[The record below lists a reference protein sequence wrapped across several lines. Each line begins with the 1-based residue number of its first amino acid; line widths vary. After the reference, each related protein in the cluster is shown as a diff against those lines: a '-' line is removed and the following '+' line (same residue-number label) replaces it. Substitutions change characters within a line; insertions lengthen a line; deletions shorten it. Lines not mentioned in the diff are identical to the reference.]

1 MEMRRE
7 SKKREMEK
15 ERNGG
20 KCGREVE
27 KDDRYGRWQELVDL
41 EAGIFEPTEEIWD
54 SEKLRDATDVVKLLN
69 EQDKE
74 IKTLTKLY
82 DELNKKYIKSLD
94 KLLEVQEALKKLTEF
109 HKKS

>member
-1 MEMRRE
+1 MEKRKAQER
-7 SKKREMEK
+7 KKREMEIEK
-15 ERNGG
+15 EG
-20 KCGREVE
+20 
-27 KDDRYGRWQELVDL
+27 RYGRWQELVDL
-41 EAGIFEPTEEIWD
+41 KAGIFEPTEEIWD
-54 SEKLRDATDVVKLLN
+54 SEKLRDVTDVVKLLN

-82 DELNKKYIKSLD
+82 DELNKKYVERLD